1 MDAEYQQAREQLAE
15 ILSRREYTGSNWLE
29 RGIRFIDESLEGLG
43 EIFSPA
49 LPEWEIPWRLSGWE
63 VPLWLLPVILFLF
76 FALCLLWLRRRL
88 SPDRRL
94 ENRKIGN
101 IDEKSLKGERELE
114 ALGEEAARRGDF
126 RLAIRFLFQAVLA
139 SLREQGV
146 LSEVS
151 HRTHRE
157 QIAEFRLR
165 MPGRSPLFE
174 SLVFRFEEAWYGQ
187 VPVGHGEYRR
197 FREEA
202 DKLLKGD
209 PTHATTG

>member
-101 IDEKSLKGERELE
+101 IEEKSLKGKWELE

>member
-1 MDAEYQQAREQLAE
+1 M
-15 ILSRREYTGSNWLE
+15 
-29 RGIRFIDESLEGLG
+29 
-43 EIFSPA
+43 
-49 LPEWEIPWRLSGWE
+49 
-63 VPLWLLPVILFLF
+63 
-76 FALCLLWLRRRL
+76 
-88 SPDRRL
+88 
-94 ENRKIGN
+94 
-101 IDEKSLKGERELE
+101 E

-187 VPVGHGEYRR
+187 VPVGHREYRR